1 MPEDDVEI
9 IVRRR
14 RAEPEPK
21 SLKVSQ
27 PRKDETKKEEPK
39 QEPKQEG
46 KTLFEHM
53 GIGGGDGVFG
63 QSMQVLKKA
72 IMQFFYF
79 VILGFILGLIMEMF
93 YGFPA
98 MVMALVFAVM
108 WLIVVGKRFVFE
120 QKK

>member
-14 RAEPEPK
+14 KAEPRPK
-21 SLKVSQ
+21 ATPVLNQDDTPK
-27 PRKDETKKEEPK
+27 PKKE
-39 QEPKQEG
+39 EPKQEG

-79 VILGFILGLIMEMF
+79 VILGFVLGLIMEMF

-120 QKK
+120 QK